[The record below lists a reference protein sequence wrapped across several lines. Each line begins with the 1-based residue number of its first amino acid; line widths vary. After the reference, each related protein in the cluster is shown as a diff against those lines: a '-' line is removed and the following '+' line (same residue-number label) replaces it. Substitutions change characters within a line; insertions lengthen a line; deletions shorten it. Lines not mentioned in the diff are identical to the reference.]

1 LNLDST
7 TLNQRLKNIKL
18 VVCDVDGTLTN
29 DKEKIGDLTRE
40 YLAKIKQI
48 GVTFTLSTQKIRSS
62 VIELAK
68 ELNIDVPFITANGK
82 LISDCMGNIL
92 LASYLKPRQVKK
104 ALKLTKYYNAKIA
117 FCNNDEIIYTKEN
130 AMVKDLKHRMGTNY
144 KLVDNYIDHIH
155 DVVEIIIVGYD
166 RKVIKYIHKKMKF
179 PLAIFVKSVYFRL
192 SSSSGMY
199 NLDIRRTGIDKQSS
213 LKKLAKHLNFSKN
226 EVAVIGD
233 WYNDMELF
241 KYGGLNIA
249 LKNAV
254 PRLRYLADYVV
265 PKTNNEDGVGEF
277 LKMIYE
283 IKTSKV

>member
-1 LNLDST
+1 MNLDST

-29 DKEKIGDLTRE
+29 DKEKIGDLTKE

-82 LISDCMGNIL
+82 LISDSNGNVL
-92 LASYLKPRQVKK
+92 LASYLKPGQVKR

-144 KLVDNYIDHIH
+144 KLVDSYDDNIH
-155 DVVEIIIVGYD
+155 NVVEIIIVGYD
-166 RKVIKYIHKKMKF
+166 RKVIRYIHKKIKF
-179 PLAIFVKSVYFRL
+179 PFGIFVKSVYFRL

-199 NLDIRRTGIDKQSS
+199 NLDIRRTGIDKESS
-213 LKKLAKHLNFSKN
+213 LRKLAKHLNFSKN

>member
-1 LNLDST
+1 
-7 TLNQRLKNIKL
+7 
-18 VVCDVDGTLTN
+18 
-29 DKEKIGDLTRE
+29 
-40 YLAKIKQI
+40 
-48 GVTFTLSTQKIRSS
+48 
-62 VIELAK
+62 
-68 ELNIDVPFITANGK
+68 
-82 LISDCMGNIL
+82 
-92 LASYLKPRQVKK
+92 
-104 ALKLTKYYNAKIA
+104 
-117 FCNNDEIIYTKEN
+117 
-130 AMVKDLKHRMGTNY
+130 
-144 KLVDNYIDHIH
+144 
-155 DVVEIIIVGYD
+155 
-166 RKVIKYIHKKMKF
+166 
-179 PLAIFVKSVYFRL
+179 
-192 SSSSGMY
+192 MY